1 MRIDLGLIL
10 GIALEF
16 IFFIYYAD
24 TLFYQKRSKWLC
36 YSIIAINYLI
46 HFLICTFGNGTLNI
60 IVFTIINL
68 LCFILCYHIKFKNA
82 LFQTFILI
90 ILSIASELLVILI
103 PYIDILLDNTL
114 IMSPTQSMILTLVSK
129 SLYLIGVLIISKLFS
144 NDIRDYGT
152 PPLAL
157 ISIPAITIA
166 IFFLIIKANITS
178 IFLSIACFLLI
189 LINCILLFI
198 NKRMT
203 NMDLEIAELKADRS
217 KENLQLEQYLLLKER
232 DERLHILHHDLKEHL
247 LAVSA
252 LIEKNDSDNT
262 EALEYIK
269 SLFMEESSSQA
280 VDYTDNLML
289 NILLTKKKDECSAK
303 GIDFKIDPIL
313 VQMNFMKNTD
323 VVSLFSNLIN
333 NAIEGS
339 EKSVAKKIYLN
350 IRMQNDTYIIINTEN
365 SADTE
370 PLVIDGKLRTRKTNK
385 NLHGIGMNSI
395 RRTLKKYNG
404 SLSWEYD
411 RKNKIFCTNIIIQ
424 NDNAKTAVLDI

>member
-103 PYIDILLDNTL
+103 PYLDILLDNTL

-152 PPLAL
+152 
-157 ISIPAITIA
+157 
-166 IFFLIIKANITS
+166 
-178 IFLSIACFLLI
+178 
-189 LINCILLFI
+189 
-198 NKRMT
+198 
-203 NMDLEIAELKADRS
+203 
-217 KENLQLEQYLLLKER
+217 
-232 DERLHILHHDLKEHL
+232 HH
-247 LAVSA
+247 
-252 LIEKNDSDNT
+252 
-262 EALEYIK
+262 
-269 SLFMEESSSQA
+269 
-280 VDYTDNLML
+280 
-289 NILLTKKKDECSAK
+289 
-303 GIDFKIDPIL
+303 
-313 VQMNFMKNTD
+313 
-323 VVSLFSNLIN
+323 
-333 NAIEGS
+333 
-339 EKSVAKKIYLN
+339 
-350 IRMQNDTYIIINTEN
+350 
-365 SADTE
+365 
-370 PLVIDGKLRTRKTNK
+370 
-385 NLHGIGMNSI
+385 
-395 RRTLKKYNG
+395 
-404 SLSWEYD
+404 
-411 RKNKIFCTNIIIQ
+411 
-424 NDNAKTAVLDI
+424 